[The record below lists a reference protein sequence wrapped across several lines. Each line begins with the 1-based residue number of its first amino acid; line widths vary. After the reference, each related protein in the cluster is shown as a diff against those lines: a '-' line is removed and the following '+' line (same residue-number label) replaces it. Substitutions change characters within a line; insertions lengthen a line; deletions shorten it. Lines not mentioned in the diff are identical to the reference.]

1 MCLGALTLG
10 GLSAALVAA
19 GVPSS
24 ASVLPTRA
32 TVPAGATSG
41 AGATSTGPR
50 WMETSYFLRL
60 PGQPSP
66 PTSSGPA
73 SVLSVQASVEGGAT
87 AGSVFGAGASR
98 TLVVTVANVGAV
110 PAQAVVT
117 ATWGRGTSP
126 SNPVGTPVIVDLA
139 PGRSATVTLPFSL
152 SALSAGSY
160 QVVGQV
166 SGSAPTASFAT
177 TTTTWPWGIPLVA
190 VVLLLAGIVAS
201 ERSRRRALRPA
212 HAHAYGHGQAVSPP
226 PSAAGPA
233 VAGGYRPAPPAPSP
247 VVAPGVA
254 AAPTVPAVPVVAPGG
269 RSVPGVP
276 PASPAPAGSLRLT
289 DVWLI
294 GVLDGMAT
302 TAAVAVLSFDSRGIG
317 VTDAAT
323 YGQRVLPWDSVRSV
337 TAASWLG
344 RPGAPA
350 GLVDPGAIVVVETER
365 SAYRFAVPGRS
376 AESLSGPL
384 ADASRGWVAPAA
396 GHASDGVP
404 GPFGTQAAA
413 GQAGAPAPVAAPPA
427 PPPSTRA
434 MVG

>member
-1 MCLGALTLG
+1 MFG
-10 GLSAALVAA
+10 
-19 GVPSS
+19 
-24 ASVLPTRA
+24 
-32 TVPAGATSG
+32 SG
-41 AGATSTGPR
+41 AA
-50 WMETSYFLRL
+50 
-60 PGQPSP
+60 
-66 PTSSGPA
+66 
-73 SVLSVQASVEGGAT
+73 
-87 AGSVFGAGASR
+87 R
-98 TLVVTVANVGAV
+98 TLVVTVANMGAA

-117 ATWGRGTSP
+117 ATWGRGASP

-139 PGRSATVTLPFSL
+139 PGRSTTVTLPFSL

-226 PSAAGPA
+226 FSAGPA

-254 AAPTVPAVPVVAPGG
+254 AAPTVPTMPVVASGG
-269 RSVPGVP
+269 RSAPVIP

-384 ADASRGWVAPAA
+384 ADASRGRVAPAA
-396 GHASDGVP
+396 GPTSEAVP
-404 GPFGTQAAA
+404 GPFGTQAARR
-413 GQAGAPAPVAAPPA
+413 AGAPAPVAAPPA